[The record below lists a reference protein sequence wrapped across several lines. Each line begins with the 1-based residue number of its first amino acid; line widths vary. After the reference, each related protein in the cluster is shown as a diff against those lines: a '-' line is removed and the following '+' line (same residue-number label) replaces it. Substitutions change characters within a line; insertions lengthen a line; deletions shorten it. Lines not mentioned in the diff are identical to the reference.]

1 MLTKICS
8 KCGLAKDRKDF
19 NKDSRSKSGIRCL
32 CRDCQK
38 KENVTYRSSYNGII
52 RRAFHVAK
60 SRAKKY
66 GVVDDLTF
74 EQLRDIFDFFDG
86 IYAYCDQKLE
96 DTPSVD
102 HIIPFSKNGTN
113 TASNIVICCQ
123 RCNTVKSN
131 SSVVEF
137 ACNNVEHIITYTE
150 CMSGLP
156 REGVRDMFNRG
167 VM

>member
-1 MLTKICS
+1 MLTKMCS
-8 KCGLAKDRKDF
+8 KCGLEKEHKDF
-19 NKDSRSKSGIRCL
+19 NKDLRNKRSIKSL

-38 KENVTYRSSYNGII
+38 KANIAYRTSYNGII
-52 RRAFHVAK
+52 RRAFHATRF
-60 SRAKKY
+60 RAKKY
-66 GVVDDLTF
+66 GVSDDLTF
-74 EQLRDIFDFFDG
+74 EQLRDIFDFFGG
-86 IYAYCDQKLE
+86 ICAYCDQKLE

-102 HIIPFSKNGTN
+102 HIIPFSKNGSN

-123 RCNTVKSN
+123 RCNTAKSN
-131 SSVVEF
+131 SPVVEF